1 MKINWKVRL
10 KHKPFLT
17 SLFAFLLLL
26 IQQVTAAFGY
36 SLPEAVGEQATAIF
50 NTILSI
56 LILLGIVI
64 DPTTSEVSDSVQALK
79 YEKPKDDDK

>member
-10 KHKPFLT
+10 KHKPFLA

-79 YEKPKDDDK
+79 YKKPKDDAK

>member
-10 KHKPFLT
+10 KHKPFLV

-26 IQQVTAAFGY
+26 VQQVTAAFGY
-36 SLPEAVGEQATAIF
+36 SLPETVGEQATAIF

-64 DPTTSEVSDSVQALK
+64 DPTTRDVSDSVQALN
-79 YEKPKDDDK
+79 YDKPKGDK

>member
-1 MKINWKVRL
+1 MKINWIVRL
-10 KHKPFLT
+10 KHKPFLV
-17 SLFAFLLLL
+17 SLFAFFLLL

-64 DPTTSEVSDSVQALK
+64 DPTTSEFSDSVQALK
-79 YEKPKDDDK
+79 YETPKDDDK

>member
-1 MKINWKVRL
+1 MESTFKTQTI
-10 KHKPFLT
+10 FSIT
-17 SLFAFLLLL
+17 FCIFLLL

-64 DPTTSEVSDSVQALK
+64 DPTTSEFSDSVQALK
-79 YEKPKDDDK
+79 YETPKDDDK

>member
-1 MKINWKVRL
+1 
-10 KHKPFLT
+10 
-17 SLFAFLLLL
+17 LLLL

-36 SLPEAVGEQATAIF
+36 NLPEAVGEQATAIF
-50 NTILSI
+50 NKSI

>member
-1 MKINWKVRL
+1 
-10 KHKPFLT
+10 
-17 SLFAFLLLL
+17 
-26 IQQVTAAFGY
+26 
-36 SLPEAVGEQATAIF
+36 
-50 NTILSI
+50 